1 MIRQPGMRFFRLS
14 GWQRLWILVSVL
26 YAIPVVLFTNLEL
39 SSYRGESEE
48 RLQWAM
54 EAERLVAAHV
64 GVSWPSA
71 SRLFDEHYNEVIK
84 RIYTMRLASSPTE
97 MVDPKD
103 IERNCEKEVQSMYQ
117 RIHGGPGGSGMF
129 PIGPRREEDI
139 DQCKLKV
146 LRTMIERGR
155 LTDLKGFNPGD
166 FKIELARLETDYE
179 ARLKEA
185 RKERIKFVGIGFL
198 AWLVPV
204 LAVYVLGLAA
214 GWVYRGFKGAA
225 TDGD

>member
-1 MIRQPGMRFFRLS
+1 MRFFKLG
-14 GWQRLWILVSVL
+14 GWQRLWILVGVL
-26 YAIPVVLFTNLEL
+26 YAIPVALFTNLEL

-54 EAERLVAAHV
+54 EAERLVVAQV
-64 GVSWPSA
+64 GASGSSA

-84 RIYTMRLASSPTE
+84 RIYSMPLASSSGS
-97 MVDPKD
+97 VIDPKD
-103 IERNCEKEVQSMYQ
+103 IERNCEKEVERSYD
-117 RIHGGPGGSGMF
+117 RIHRDGMR
-129 PIGPRREEDI
+129 PTGPRRDQDI

-146 LRTMIERGR
+146 LRSVIERGR
-155 LTDLKGFNPGD
+155 LTDLKGFKPGH
-166 FKIELARLETDYE
+166 FKIELVRLETDYE

-214 GWVYRGFKGAA
+214 GWVFRGFKGAA